1 MRPAWE
7 PRPDKHQPPL
17 ITDHAFDPWTY
28 PRGGKT
34 ICIHWES
41 GRICDRP
48 EDEHAPAP
56 EVEAEA

>member
-17 ITDHAFDPWTY
+17 VTDHAFDGWTY
-28 PRGGKT
+28 SSTGKT
-34 ICIHWES
+34 ICIHLQ
-41 GRICDRP
+41 GDGICDRA

-56 EVEAEA
+56 EVEAGA